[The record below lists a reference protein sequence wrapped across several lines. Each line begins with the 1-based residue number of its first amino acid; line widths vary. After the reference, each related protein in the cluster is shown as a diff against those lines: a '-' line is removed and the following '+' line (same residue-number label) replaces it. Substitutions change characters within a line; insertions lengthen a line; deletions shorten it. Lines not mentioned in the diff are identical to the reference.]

1 MIVRKGNPFIEVSR
15 YYDLESLF
23 HDLTECKDSKSSLSL
38 TEQIYICGLLSGCTP
53 TQISDKIGYSPA
65 SLRVELCRVG
75 YPMIAKL
82 TGEDKIKWQD
92 VPRLLE
98 HYKYPK
104 LKVLRQDM
112 FNIPFSLNINSSNQ
126 FKVTYVI
133 SVIEK
138 SQETQKKLNDS
149 DKSLMMKL
157 VEEGKDLSSKDPY
170 GAIKISLKAL
180 KIHGFQIAAIVNII
194 HFYDRLEQ
202 YYNSFAVCDL
212 VLLMLKNDS
221 ELTLKD
227 LSIEEKNEEQKKY
240 YAQTYTYLGKT
251 MYELAKKDKICSCVK
266 TAYDFYNEALYF
278 SPYNAIVSSN
288 IVDLHT
294 MAIKNDFFNEIETKN
309 QFILAEKAMENL
321 ITVAHNPKSNFKQY
335 KDRII
340 NDAVLYCDG
349 LDPWWQKKLEI
360 LKSLD

>member
-202 YYNSFAVCDL
+202 YYNSFSTI
-212 VLLMLKNDS
+212 N
-221 ELTLKD
+221 
-227 LSIEEKNEEQKKY
+227 
-240 YAQTYTYLGKT
+240 
-251 MYELAKKDKICSCVK
+251 AKK
-266 TAYDFYNEALYF
+266 
-278 SPYNAIVSSN
+278 
-288 IVDLHT
+288 
-294 MAIKNDFFNEIETKN
+294 
-309 QFILAEKAMENL
+309 
-321 ITVAHNPKSNFKQY
+321 
-335 KDRII
+335 
-340 NDAVLYCDG
+340 
-349 LDPWWQKKLEI
+349 
-360 LKSLD
+360 